1 MDIFAILKSIGAL
14 ILVIGV
20 IGLIYLFMKKFSL
33 DKLHS
38 FSNASSKIKID
49 EIKLIDPSRKIACVS
64 YNKKRYLLLLGSND
78 LLLEKLENEE

>member
-33 DKLHS
+33 DKLNS
-38 FSNASSKIKID
+38 FSNASGKIKID

-64 YNKKRYLLLLGSND
+64 YNKKRYLLLLGSSD
-78 LLLEKLENEE
+78 LLLEKFENEE